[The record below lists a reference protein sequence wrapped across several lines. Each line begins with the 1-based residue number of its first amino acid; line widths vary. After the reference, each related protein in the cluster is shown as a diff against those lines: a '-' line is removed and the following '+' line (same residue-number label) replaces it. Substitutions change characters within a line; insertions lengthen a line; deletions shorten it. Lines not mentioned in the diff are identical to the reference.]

1 MLRIGQ
7 QNLSKGGLKRNGLG
21 VGVLLLSGA
30 ISLLSIVAARA
41 GSQQSVQTTTQSD
54 SATSASSTTSVSS
67 TSPSQIQV
75 QSPQAAV
82 PSQVFPATSREQAL
96 PNARRGAGRSDPLA
110 PISGFKPFPS
120 GSEGAA
126 VPTTVVETS
135 TKAAFPQTKFNELG
149 GRTILPPP
157 PPVSVAGQSDLP
169 VSELP
174 LPPDRPSIA
183 SKLKLTGV
191 IGDKAVFSITDREA
205 IRINKWPAV
214 VMMAPGDR
222 FESIQTVSVG
232 ADSAVLEEDGERS
245 TKTLERIR

>member
-1 MLRIGQ
+1 
-7 QNLSKGGLKRNGLG
+7 
-21 VGVLLLSGA
+21 
-30 ISLLSIVAARA
+30 
-41 GSQQSVQTTTQSD
+41 
-54 SATSASSTTSVSS
+54 
-67 TSPSQIQV
+67 
-75 QSPQAAV
+75 
-82 PSQVFPATSREQAL
+82 
-96 PNARRGAGRSDPLA
+96 
-110 PISGFKPFPS
+110 
-120 GSEGAA
+120 
-126 VPTTVVETS
+126 
-135 TKAAFPQTKFNELG
+135 
-149 GRTILPPP
+149 
-157 PPVSVAGQSDLP
+157 

>member
-1 MLRIGQ
+1 MLRIDQ
-7 QNLSKGGLKRNGLG
+7 QNLSKGWLKKIGLTGG
-21 VGVLLLSGA
+21 IMVLASA
-30 ISLLSIVAARA
+30 ISMLSIVAARA
-41 GSQQSVQTTTQSD
+41 GSQQSVQTATQSD
-54 SATSASSTTSVSS
+54 SAASVSSTTSVSA
-67 TSPSQIQV
+67 TSPSEVQIQ
-75 QSPQAAV
+75 SPPALV

-110 PISGFKPFPS
+110 PISGFKPFS
-120 GSEGAA
+120 LGSE
-126 VPTTVVETS
+126 VPPTVVETA
-135 TKAAFPQTKFNELG
+135 TKGALPQTKFNELG

-191 IGDKAVFSITDREA
+191 IGDKAVFSITDTEA